1 MQTWMYLQGGN
12 INVPQADALS
22 WKVQFW
28 PDKKD
33 TTGRQLKSV
42 LRTNPNIDLADLKS
56 QSATLQGL
64 TALEWLLYEPQLD
77 QDRCSLATTVSAS
90 LVDTSA
96 SYKQSLIT
104 NPWKG

>member
-12 INVPQADALS
+12 ISVPQADALS

-56 QSATLQGL
+56 QSATLQ
-64 TALEWLLYEPQLD
+64 
-77 QDRCSLATTVSAS
+77 V
-90 LVDTSA
+90 
-96 SYKQSLIT
+96 
-104 NPWKG
+104 